1 MGTKILTFNNF
12 IIKIN
17 DKIISKTIEI
27 DDGNFIVYATDNDK
41 IITSDND
48 ILIWE

>member
-27 DDGNFIVYATDNDK
+27 DDGNP
-41 IITSDND
+41 
-48 ILIWE
+48 